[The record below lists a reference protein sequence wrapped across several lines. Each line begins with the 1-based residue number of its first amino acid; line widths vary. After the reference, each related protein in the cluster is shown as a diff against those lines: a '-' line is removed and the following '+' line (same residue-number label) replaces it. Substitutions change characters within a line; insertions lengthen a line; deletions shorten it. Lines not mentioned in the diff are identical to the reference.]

1 MIEPQGTEAR
11 ETQEAIASPVLP
23 FTSPSRMIIVA
34 GVAGTGK
41 TTLGLALARKLGID
55 FLDADDF
62 HTPEAKAKMA
72 RGEPLNDADRQ
83 PWLHTLNQ
91 GLVARLKAAQV
102 KSQVTSSDPQA
113 NPATPPALIL
123 ACSAL
128 KRTYRQTLAEGLN
141 PPPLWF
147 WLEAPRAEIA
157 RRLSQRQGHFF
168 DPSLLDSQFLA
179 AEADPQVD
187 LDLFFLNADQSFAS
201 LENQALAFLRQR

>member
-11 ETQEAIASPVLP
+11 ETQEAIASPGSAMPLLKP
-23 FTSPSRMIIVA
+23 AMAKPGSPITAGVIVVIA
-34 GVAGTGK
+34 GVAGSGK
-41 TTLGLALARKLGID
+41 TTLGLALAGKLGID

-83 PWLHTLNQ
+83 PWLQILN
-91 GLVARLKAAQV
+91 ARLKATQA
-102 KSQVTSSDPQA
+102 KPA
-113 NPATPPALIL
+113 NPPTLIL

-128 KRTYRQTLAEGLN
+128 KRTYRQTLAQGLN
-141 PPPLWF
+141 PPPLWL

-157 RRLSQRQGHFF
+157 KRLNQRQGHFF

-187 LDLFFLNADQSFAS
+187 HDLFFLNADQSFAS

>member
-1 MIEPQGTEAR
+1 MNEPQGTEAR
-11 ETQEAIASPVLP
+11 ETQEAIASPGLI
-23 FTSPSRMIIVA
+23 TASPRQTLMWPNRLFIVA
-34 GVAGTGK
+34 GVAGSGK

-83 PWLHTLNQ
+83 PWLQTLN
-91 GLVARLKAAQV
+91 ARLKA
-102 KSQVTSSDPQA
+102 
-113 NPATPPALIL
+113 TPVLIL

-128 KRTYRQTLAEGLN
+128 KRSYRQTLAQGLN

-187 LDLFFLNADQSFAS
+187 HDLFFLNADQSFAS
-201 LENQALAFLRQR
+201 LENQVLAFLRQR

>member
-1 MIEPQGTEAR
+1 MNEPQGTEAR
-11 ETQEAIASPVLP
+11 ETQEAIASPGSAMPLLKP
-23 FTSPSRMIIVA
+23 ALAKPGSPINAGVIVVIA
-34 GVAGTGK
+34 GVAGSGK
-41 TTLGLALARKLGID
+41 TTLGLALGRKLGID

-83 PWLHTLNQ
+83 PWLQTLN
-91 GLVARLKAAQV
+91 ARLKA
-102 KSQVTSSDPQA
+102 TPTE
-113 NPATPPALIL
+113 PASPPTLIL

-128 KRTYRQTLAEGLN
+128 KRSYRQTLAEGLN
-141 PPPLWF
+141 PPPLWL

-187 LDLFFLNADQSFAS
+187 HDLFFLNADQSFAS
-201 LENQALAFLRQR
+201 LENQVLAFLRQR